1 MKASFVNQLEPGQT
15 ITSSFLVHTK
25 EIREKKTGEPYLSL
39 LLSDKT
45 GRIDAK
51 MWDNVAEVLEAFDR
65 DDFVKIKAIVQLHQN
80 RPQLTI
86 HKVRAMDDGE
96 VDFADYF
103 PCSPRDPEE
112 MWRCLESFVGAVR
125 DAHIRALLAEFLRD
139 PEIAA
144 RYRRAPAAKTIH
156 HAYLGGLLEHV
167 LSLCNLSR
175 SIAPLYPHIDLDLL
189 IAGAILHDI
198 GKIHELTFERG
209 FSYTTEGQLLGHI
222 PIAFRMIADKL
233 RALPDF
239 PPRVRTLIEHIVLSH
254 HGSLE
259 FGSPRVP
266 QFPEA
271 MLFHYLDD
279 LDSKMECMRASVEQD
294 RHSTGFFTSF
304 VPSLDRP
311 LLKKDFFL
319 DLSSSALSMSAP
331 LASPPPAAATLVAVP
346 VATSVPEPAAHPKP
360 APPVPVPPQAR
371 PEPARPIISERPSG
385 LFGSKLVEALHPL
398 PGKPLPAPAKHE

>member
-25 EIREKKTGEPYLSL
+25 EVREKKTGEPYLSL

-51 MWDNVAEVLEAFDR
+51 MWDGVAEVLDSFDR

-86 HKVRAMDDGE
+86 HKVRQMEDAE
-96 VDFADYF
+96 VDFTDYF
-103 PCSPRDPEE
+103 PCSPRDSDE
-112 MWRCLESFVGAVR
+112 MWIELKAFVAAVR
-125 DAHIRALLAEFLRD
+125 SPEIRALLEEFLND
-139 PEIAA
+139 PEIAD

-175 SIAPLYPHIDLDLL
+175 SVAQHYAHVDLDLL
-189 IAGAILHDI
+189 IAGCVLHDI

-209 FSYTTEGQLLGHI
+209 FSYTAEGQLLGHI

-233 RALPDF
+233 RGLPDF
-239 PPRVRTLIEHIVLSH
+239 PPRLRTLIEHIVLSH
-254 HGSLE
+254 HGQLE

-266 QFPEA
+266 QFAEA

-279 LDSKMECMRASVEQD
+279 LDSKMECIRASIEQD
-294 RHSTGFFTSF
+294 RQSTGAFTSF
-304 VPSLDRP
+304 IPSLDRP
-311 LLKKDFFL
+311 LLKKDIF
-319 DLSSSALSMSAP
+319 
-331 LASPPPAAATLVAVP
+331 LASPAGAASAAIVSPPAAPVVAAVVPAVTVVTEPTPAT
-346 VATSVPEPAAHPKP
+346 
-360 APPVPVPPQAR
+360 R
-371 PEPARPIISERPSG
+371 PARPAAPDRPTG
-385 LFGSKLVEALHPL
+385 IFGAKLTEALHPL
-398 PGKPLPAPAKHE
+398 PGKPIPSPVKNHE